1 MTRHIKVIFW
11 DNHIVF
17 FFLASMKEFQLD
29 VFRQLTR
36 MFPKQKPTKLLK
48 HVGFYKKQ
56 SGPSKVR
63 CSICNEYRSD
73 LHITWKKVCVFFMA
87 KAGSSFIDGISPR
100 KKTPL
105 HTSLVIYFN
114 VKKCVDSTKCLWVH
128 DFSDKEKHFLIKN
141 TTFLFKVIQELTV
154 LLIFYIEDRQ
164 FQVNF
169 LIFIDSK

>member
-1 MTRHIKVIFW
+1 MINKRQLKVCPICEGLNKQMTRHIKVIFW

-29 VFRQLTR
+29 VFRQFTR

-73 LHITWKKVCVFFMA
+73 LHITWKKKYV
-87 KAGSSFIDGISPR
+87 SFLWPKQAQVSLMESVLGR
-100 KKTPL
+100 KLPYIL
-105 HTSLVIYFN
+105 
-114 VKKCVDSTKCLWVH
+114 LW
-128 DFSDKEKHFLIKN
+128 
-141 TTFLFKVIQELTV
+141 LFILM
-154 LLIFYIEDRQ
+154 
-164 FQVNF
+164 
-169 LIFIDSK
+169 